1 MLLENIKSTFI
12 SKLIFSYI
20 TKEKYLGLI
29 KYNKELQKRF
39 DITKYDY
46 LKLLIE
52 KKYLNILKEKVL
64 FKFIKEKIK
73 NIDYKEFNNIID
85 QLSNEYSEEK
95 CNFQFYKNNKD
106 LLSIKNKI
114 EIDPTIFGHIKELI
128 INFKGEIK
136 IPISVM
142 KNIKSLCL
150 RKVIINFKVD
160 ILDYKENDIILL
172 NNIENLKLEEIYIKK
187 DEKVKLSF
195 PNLKYLDIESSEKF
209 SFSFY
214 IKNLGF
220 NFAYIF
226 FNKFFESFSSGK
238 NYKDNLQR
246 DIFNDKTFPKNL
258 EYFRMNVE
266 REIELLDK
274 GKFCKESE
282 EKKIIFTKNKNNIS
296 KYFYHIYLDHNTN
309 KESFTE
315 SRYSKNQ
322 YNDYFCKKESIGFYG
337 SYNNITNLHKQY
349 DINEATDIKFGSI
362 EFCYGDYGEL
372 ITKTGKNFIK
382 LFKSIN
388 SNNFILNSI
397 DIEFIDFNLYP
408 EFIDKIK
415 FMKMLIKFKVIKS
428 NISNFQLLNIFKNL
442 SLLEII
448 SVISIGIENIEL
460 KDWDKKQ
467 LINCFPKL
475 EISTYNKISLIQY
488 YDELYIE
495 EKQYDLIEEKIYDN
509 NDHNEEDDS
518 DSIDSILIN
527 EEIQNEDI
535 CDKKNE
541 SSHSQ
546 DEEFWLKHEEE
557 ENDDDNNDDSE
568 EETYKSGYKLN
579 KNEKY
584 SFRVEQTISDYYLSV
599 WHLNKKHPKGYLLL
613 SEYIDLFEI
622 GYNKNDILK
631 INKFEIKLE
640 DGDNFFKIEKILSKI
655 LRLNE
660 AMKNSYDITE
670 ETKWLEREKNTF
682 HNLFDYLFLLIKK
695 SK

>member
-1 MLLENIKSTFI
+1 
-12 SKLIFSYI
+12 
-20 TKEKYLGLI
+20 
-29 KYNKELQKRF
+29 
-39 DITKYDY
+39 
-46 LKLLIE
+46 
-52 KKYLNILKEKVL
+52 
-64 FKFIKEKIK
+64 
-73 NIDYKEFNNIID
+73 
-85 QLSNEYSEEK
+85 
-95 CNFQFYKNNKD
+95 
-106 LLSIKNKI
+106 
-114 EIDPTIFGHIKELI
+114 
-128 INFKGEIK
+128 
-136 IPISVM
+136 M
-142 KNIKSLCL
+142 KNIKSICL
-150 RKVIINFKVD
+150 RRVIITFKVD

-226 FNKFFESFSSGK
+226 FKKFFESISSGK
-238 NYKDNLQR
+238 IYKDNLQR

-282 EKKIIFTKNKNNIS
+282 DKIIIFTKNKNNIS

-309 KESFTE
+309 IESFTE

-322 YNDYFCKKESIGFYG
+322 YNDYFYKKESIGFYG
-337 SYNNITNLHKQY
+337 SYNNITNLHNQY

-362 EFCYGDYGEL
+362 EFCYGDDGEL

-397 DIEFIDFNLYP
+397 DIEFIDFNIYP

-460 KDWDKKQ
+460 KDLDKKQ

-475 EISTYNKISLIQY
+475 EISTYNNISLIHY

-495 EKQYDLIEEKIYDN
+495 EKQYDLIEEKKYDN

-518 DSIDSILIN
+518 DSILIN

-535 CDKKNE
+535 FDKNNE

-546 DEEFWLKHEEE
+546 DEEFWLKHEEKE

-568 EETYKSGYKLN
+568 KETYKSGYKLN

-584 SFRVEQTISDYYLSV
+584 RFRVQLITTNCCVSV
-599 WHLNKKHPKGYLLL
+599 WQYNKKHPKGHLLFCRHD
-613 SEYIDLFEI
+613 SFIKM
-622 GYNKNDILK
+622 GYNESDILK
-631 INKFEIKLE
+631 FNEFEIKLE
-640 DGDNFFKIEKILSKI
+640 DGDNFFKFEKILTKL
-655 LRLNE
+655 LRLEE
-660 AMKNSYDITE
+660 AHEDSMIFQ
-670 ETKWLEREKNTF
+670 REVNGLKEKII
-682 HNLFDYLFLLIKK
+682 LYVIYLIILTLLIKK